1 MSYKPIDTFPRRGP
15 NPPFPGLKETRSRD
29 LTACP
34 VPKNGPLDGRPAS
47 SSDFET
53 AAVTIRG
60 IPVGRKN
67 QKHPFNLEPLADK
80 PTGAPEFGPRF
91 WLHKIY
97 KTISRT
103 KKYTSGK

>member
-1 MSYKPIDTFPRRGP
+1 
-15 NPPFPGLKETRSRD
+15 

-34 VPKNGPLDGRPAS
+34 VPKNGPFDGWPAS

-91 WLHKIY
+91 WLHKIC
-97 KTISRT
+97 KTIRRT
-103 KKYTSGK
+103 KTYTYR

>member
-1 MSYKPIDTFPRRGP
+1 VQIDELQANSHIHRRGP

-53 AAVTIRG
+53 AVATIRG

-67 QKHPFNLEPLADK
+67 QKHPFNLEPLATDRR
-80 PTGAPEFGPRF
+80 TGIWAAI
-91 WLHKIY
+91 LAA
-97 KTISRT
+97 
-103 KKYTSGK
+103 